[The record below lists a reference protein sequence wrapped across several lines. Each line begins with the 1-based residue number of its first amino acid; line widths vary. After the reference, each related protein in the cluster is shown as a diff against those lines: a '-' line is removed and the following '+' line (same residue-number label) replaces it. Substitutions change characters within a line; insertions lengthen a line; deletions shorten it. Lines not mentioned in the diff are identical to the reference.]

1 MVHFK
6 VGARRWIEHLAKISQ
21 SIKNH
26 VGTLQKCSGMIPKR
40 SGNRFE
46 QLVGSHYSIWVQNP
60 NGFLT
65 ISCDFASDSDSDLKL
80 DQFGVA
86 CGSLPIVSRTQIE
99 FFIKIFLEQP
109 VFHLIRTLVQF

>member
-1 MVHFK
+1 
-6 VGARRWIEHLAKISQ
+6 
-21 SIKNH
+21 
-26 VGTLQKCSGMIPKR
+26 MIPKR

-65 ISCDFASDSDSDLKL
+65 ISCDFASDSESDQKL
-80 DQFGVA
+80 DQFG
-86 CGSLPIVSRTQIE
+86 LPVEVYPSYLDTQIE
-99 FFIKIFLEQP
+99 FFIKIFLKQP